1 MKIGLLAM
9 SDNCAE
15 RGFISSCH
23 ELRAALGRYGD
34 CRLEYCGDLKGLF
47 SALVEALKA
56 EDTVVVAVS
65 PRHYIRCKKQLIA
78 ALGVPAVRD
87 ASLLDR
93 IAAHAPDAIGP
104 ERAAEHALIPQ
115 GAEVFPSPDG
125 LYSGFAVKSDRQQIL
140 LLSADGGRLPAV
152 ISESLIPYFGV
163 DTGAAPSGEGT
174 DAVQE
179 APEGISPAGDGTEP
193 VEETPDQEERS
204 RDSEDEGAA
213 LACAAVAALTKKR
226 CTVAVARTKT
236 AGVLRRLADQAD
248 GAEDVLLFS
257 DYSRERGGENPRDHV
272 ARLAMGALETE
283 ETDYGAAISNVFTSG
298 PEGAEMFLYIAA
310 ADERGVYVRRL
321 YLQEGE
327 RPQDLVQAAVCDLLR
342 CLETLAG
349 GGVKRL
355 SAGAPLIVA
364 QDEEA
369 EERPHRLSVQAKVI
383 SGVCAAVLLIVCV
396 IMGVCLRTPSAAAFY
411 TEDALD
417 MDTTSYLASRRSVGL
432 TAAPAQSTT
441 ETTEE
446 LTTEEPATRPVT
458 PASKPQNDQ
467 AQAGGVGG
475 GQTEEKPVI
484 VADEDKPE
492 KDPEEPSR
500 DFSGTFT
507 ITTYGYGHGVGMSQW
522 GANAFAQEGRTY
534 DWIVCHYYPGA
545 TLTNDSAAGQPG
557 IPSADDIARVVQQE
571 MGSGFETEAL
581 KAQAVAAYT
590 YARYQGN
597 SISGM
602 ASVSDISK
610 VSDKVRSAVAA
621 VYGQMA
627 VYNGQPINAVFHAMS
642 AGKTAASQTIWGGS
656 IPYLTPAESAG
667 DIRQSNYQVSRTYSA
682 QEMAAILEEALGIT
696 MTGDPSGWLTILEQD
711 GAVSE
716 EIGYVKKLRVQ
727 SGGQHVD
734 ISGNYFRESVM
745 GYSRMRSPCFTI
757 TYTP

>member
-163 DTGAAPSGEGT
+163 DTGAAPSG
-174 DAVQE
+174 
-179 APEGISPAGDGTEP
+179 DGTEP
-193 VEETPDQEERS
+193 MEETPDQEERS
-204 RDSEDEGAA
+204 QDSEDEGAA

-236 AGVLRRLADQAD
+236 AGALRRLADQAD

-257 DYSRERGGENPRDHV
+257 DYSCERGGENPRDHV

-364 QDEEA
+364 QDEEK
-369 EERPHRLSVQAKVI
+369 AK
-383 SGVCAAVLLIVCV
+383 IVV
-396 IMGVCLRTPSAAAFY
+396 
-411 TEDALD
+411 
-417 MDTTSYLASRRSVGL
+417 
-432 TAAPAQSTT
+432 
-441 ETTEE
+441 
-446 LTTEEPATRPVT
+446 
-458 PASKPQNDQ
+458 
-467 AQAGGVGG
+467 
-475 GQTEEKPVI
+475 EKLN
-484 VADEDKPE
+484 E
-492 KDPEEPSR
+492 
-500 DFSGTFT
+500 F
-507 ITTYGYGHGVGMSQW
+507 
-522 GANAFAQEGRTY
+522 
-534 DWIVCHYYPGA
+534 
-545 TLTNDSAAGQPG
+545 
-557 IPSADDIARVVQQE
+557 
-571 MGSGFETEAL
+571 L
-581 KAQAVAAYT
+581 K
-590 YARYQGN
+590 
-597 SISGM
+597 
-602 ASVSDISK
+602 
-610 VSDKVRSAVAA
+610 
-621 VYGQMA
+621 
-627 VYNGQPINAVFHAMS
+627 
-642 AGKTAASQTIWGGS
+642 
-656 IPYLTPAESAG
+656 
-667 DIRQSNYQVSRTYSA
+667 
-682 QEMAAILEEALGIT
+682 
-696 MTGDPSGWLTILEQD
+696 
-711 GAVSE
+711 
-716 EIGYVKKLRVQ
+716 
-727 SGGQHVD
+727 
-734 ISGNYFRESVM
+734 
-745 GYSRMRSPCFTI
+745 
-757 TYTP
+757 